1 MLFIYASIEYYL
13 IFHNRRNEGVFN
25 LNWNM
30 VNSTNTFWN
39 CLAKNLPIH
48 NIPSYFIFKHILIC
62 YSYIRIIINIPKNL
76 LHYDLL
82 WPGLTINAL
91 SVFCMILKSLAWD
104 DIHKWKTPIL
114 NIHFEGTV
122 VSSFQLLTE
131 ISLFLISNVLFHF
144 SSQTTVYCV
153 IGWWTTTKASA
164 RQNSKAPA
172 CPGQTSTEWT
182 PILNHLIV
190 IVPAAVGWLFTDWVW
205 CATITMH
212 TCALASIGQQGIGK

>member
-1 MLFIYASIEYYL
+1 MLIKRATKPFYFCHSDSISLGIAIAVNHTIYNSCWWQMLFIYASIEYYL

-82 WPGLTINAL
+82 WLCFLYDIKIFGLGWYPQ
-91 SVFCMILKSLAWD
+91 M
-104 DIHKWKTPIL
+104 KTPIL

-122 VSSFQLLTE
+122 VSSF
-131 ISLFLISNVLFHF
+131 
-144 SSQTTVYCV
+144 
-153 IGWWTTTKASA
+153 
-164 RQNSKAPA
+164 
-172 CPGQTSTEWT
+172 
-182 PILNHLIV
+182 
-190 IVPAAVGWLFTDWVW
+190 
-205 CATITMH
+205 
-212 TCALASIGQQGIGK
+212 